1 MADLRIRDVPPE
13 VMAQLKS
20 KAALAGKFLND
31 YMIDL
36 LRKAVNRKATRKQPG
51 AAS

>member
-13 VMAQLKS
+13 IMAQLKS
-20 KAALAGKFLND
+20 NAALAGKFLND

-36 LRKAVNRKATRKQPG
+36 LRKYTSRIPRKEPK
-51 AAS
+51 